1 MNEMQTFYPWCVVA
15 AFSDGS
21 RLTFGGSTEE
31 QARSAMEAASN
42 EHGEISWWDH
52 VTDTNYV
59 DGQYYQLLPD
69 LPTLHVVDLA
79 GYDGPVDAN
88 GFPAGLPD
96 KIARSMEPPRMK
108 PRSLSGCTKGGDA
121 HEHSPG
127 RVAGRFE
134 ERPIRYVPA

>member
-42 EHGEISWWDH
+42 EHGEISWWDR

-69 LPTLHVVDLA
+69 QPTLHVVDLA
-79 GYDGPVDAN
+79 GYDGPVDKN
-88 GFPAGLPD
+88 GFPVGLPE
-96 KIARSMEPPRMK
+96 KIARYAVEHGAAEGEAQVVVKTSTHSRKLHEMEHFH
-108 PRSLSGCTKGGDA
+108 G
-121 HEHSPG
+121 
-127 RVAGRFE
+127 
-134 ERPIRYVPA
+134 

>member
-21 RLTFGGSTEE
+21 RLTFGGSTED

-79 GYDGPVDAN
+79 GYEARLTKTVFLLACRKK
-88 GFPAGLPD
+88 LPGMHG
-96 KIARSMEPPRMK
+96 AW
-108 PRSLSGCTKGGDA
+108 
-121 HEHSPG
+121 G
-127 RVAGRFE
+127 RRG
-134 ERPIRYVPA
+134 

>member
-21 RLTFGGSTEE
+21 RLTFGGSAEE
-31 QARSAMEAASN
+31 QARSSMEAASN

-69 LPTLHVVDLA
+69 PPTLHVVDLA

-96 KIARSMEPPRMK
+96 KIARYAVEHGAAEDEAQVIVRM
-108 PRSLSGCTKGGDA
+108 
-121 HEHSPG
+121 HE
-127 RVAGRFE
+127 RWRRA
-134 ERPIRYVPA
+134 